1 MFKAKKTKHRRGI
14 PTPQAFI
21 IAFILFM
28 ASTLWGLYII
38 DRGITPALMQ
48 IAKTQAEQVA
58 SYAINY
64 GISKEAIDNLGEDLK
79 KKPQAANEGQLII
92 KTLDNDKN
100 VTFVTFDTMRINK
113 ALVDIKNRI
122 QWFLRNVE
130 NGSISISDGDLYQ
143 GSKSSTITGE
153 LEDIQYDP
161 KHKGD
166 GVIAR
171 VPLGQAMN
179 NALLTNLGPTV
190 PVRFGL
196 ISNVTTNAVPKQES
210 LGINNTYL
218 KVVLHVKV
226 QVRVVTPFALKT
238 VPVSQDILL
247 DYAYVPGGVPI
258 YYSKGSSGITPSLP
272 LQKSPSSNG
281 HD

>member
-1 MFKAKKTKHRRGI
+1 MFKAKKTTRRRGI

-38 DRGITPALMQ
+38 DRGVTPALMQ
-48 IAKTQAEQVA
+48 IAKTQAGQVA

-64 GISKEAIDNLGEDLK
+64 GISRETINNLGDDLSK
-79 KKPQAANEGQLII
+79 SPKAASEGQLIV
-92 KTLDNDKN
+92 KTLDKNQN
-100 VTFVTFDTMRINK
+100 VTFVTFDTTRINN
-113 ALVDIKNRI
+113 ALVDTKNRI

-130 NGSISISDGDLYQ
+130 NGSISIDNGDLYK
-143 GSKSSTITGE
+143 GTRGLTDLK
-153 LEDIQYDP
+153 DVNYDP
-161 KHKGD
+161 KHKSD

-196 ISNVTTNAVPKQES
+196 ISNVTTNAVPKQQS

-218 KVVLHVKV
+218 QVVLHVTVK
-226 QVRVVTPFALKT
+226 VRVVIPFALKT
-238 VPVSQDILL
+238 ETVSQDILL

-258 YYSKGSSGITPSLP
+258 YYSSGGSNGIPPSLP
-272 LQKSPSSNG
+272 LQKKSATTLPVK
-281 HD
+281 

>member
-1 MFKAKKTKHRRGI
+1 M
-14 PTPQAFI
+14 
-21 IAFILFM
+21 
-28 ASTLWGLYII
+28 
-38 DRGITPALMQ
+38 
-48 IAKTQAEQVA
+48 A

-64 GISKEAIDNLGEDLK
+64 GISKETINNMNTSSKENSDGSSSEK
-79 KKPQAANEGQLII
+79 GQLII
-92 KTLDNDKN
+92 KTLDKDKK
-100 VTFVTFDTMRINK
+100 VTFVTFDTSRINS
-113 ALVDIKNRI
+113 ALVDTKNRI

-130 NGSISISDGDLYQ
+130 NGSISIEDGNLYKGKNNSSADMDL
-143 GSKSSTITGE
+143 KDVI
-153 LEDIQYDP
+153 YDP

-218 KVVLHVKV
+218 QVVLHVTV
-226 QVRVVTPFALKT
+226 QVRVVIPFALRTET
-238 VPVSQDILL
+238 VKQDILL

-258 YYSKGSSGITPSLP
+258 YYSNGGGSGGITPSLP
-272 LQKSPSSNG
+272 LTKIPATG
-281 HD
+281 KK